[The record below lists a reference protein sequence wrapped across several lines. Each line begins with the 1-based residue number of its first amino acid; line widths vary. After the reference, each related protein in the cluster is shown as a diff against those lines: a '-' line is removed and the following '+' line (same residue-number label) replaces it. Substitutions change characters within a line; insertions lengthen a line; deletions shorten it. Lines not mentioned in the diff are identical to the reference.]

1 MVKSEGITMVR
12 ILKKFNKILDRRK
25 KKIIIGIVFLMIIG
39 AVLEVFSV
47 SMMVP
52 LLTAIM
58 QPDFILTNQY
68 AAKICSIFDLHSER
82 TFIIVCIVVMI
93 LLFVFKNLFLIFEYY
108 VQARFVYNNCFVL
121 QNRLFQAYLSRTYAY
136 FLYAKTGEILQ
147 VIQGSVT
154 QAFSLLTTLMSF
166 LTESI
171 ISIALIGT
179 IFVFSPVMTLFI
191 AGVMLVFAVLIS
203 KCLKPLLQKVSIENY
218 DNGVE
223 INKWITQAV
232 SGIKEIKVTQTKNYF
247 QSNYEK
253 HAFALATSH
262 RRYEVLSNTPR
273 LLIEMVSI
281 AAMLLFVELMLLK
294 GKPISEMIT
303 LMGVVAMAAMKLLPS
318 ANRIVTAVN
327 SISYGEIALDKV
339 IENLQVLESDDTE
352 LEPEGHTE
360 VSLTFNE
367 EVRIKDLSFCYEGAE
382 EYVLDSVN
390 MSIPIGKSIGIV
402 GPSGAGKTTTVDILL
417 GLLQPQSGCVTVD
430 GQNIMSGYHSWL
442 SHLNYIPQT
451 IFMLDGTIR
460 ENIVF
465 GQPYTGDEDVWKA
478 LEEAQLHEFVK
489 ALPEGLDTEIGE
501 RGVRISGG
509 QRQRLGIAR
518 ALYTNPDILFFDEAT
533 SALDNETEEAIM
545 ESIHALHGKKTMII
559 IAHRLTT
566 IEDCDMVYRVDN
578 KKIMRER

>member
-1 MVKSEGITMVR
+1 MFR

-25 KKIIIGIVFLMIIG
+25 KKIIVAIIFLMIIG
-39 AVLEVFSV
+39 ALLEVFSV

-58 QPDFILTNQY
+58 QPDFIAENKY
-68 AAKICSIFDLHSER
+68 AAFVCNLFDLHSDQ
-82 TFIIVCIVVMI
+82 TFVILCIIALI
-93 LLFVFKNLFLIFEYY
+93 LLFIIKDFFLLFEYY
-108 VQARFVYNNCFVL
+108 VQSRFVYNNCFVL
-121 QNRLFQAYLSRTYAY
+121 QKRLFQAYLSRTYAY

-147 VIQGSVT
+147 VIQGSVS

-166 LTESI
+166 FSESI
-171 ISIALIGT
+171 MSIALIVT
-179 IFVFSPVMTLFI
+179 IFILSPIMTVFMAIVLLIVVFI
-191 AGVMLVFAVLIS
+191 IS
-203 KCLKPLLQKVSIENY
+203 KIQKPLLQIYGRQNHEHGIEL
-218 DNGVE
+218 
-223 INKWITQAV
+223 NKWITQAV
-232 SGIKEIKVTQTKNYF
+232 SGIKEIKVTQTKDYF
-247 QSNYEK
+247 QSNYEE
-253 HAFALATSH
+253 HALALAGF
-262 RRYEVLSNTPR
+262 RRKYEVLSNAPR
-273 LLIEMVSI
+273 LMIEMFSI
-281 AAMLLFVELMLLK
+281 TAMLLFVTVMLLR
-294 GKPISEMIT
+294 GNPISEMMT
-303 LMGVVAMAAMKLLPS
+303 LLGAIAMAAMKLLPS
-318 ANRIVTAVN
+318 ANRIVTAIN
-327 SISYGEIALDKV
+327 SIAYGEIALDKV
-339 IENLQVLESDDTE
+339 IENLQILESDHSE
-352 LEPEGHTE
+352 YEPEGHPEIELSFKDE
-360 VSLTFNE
+360 VKIENLT
-367 EVRIKDLSFCYEGAE
+367 FCYEGADDN
-382 EYVLDSVN
+382 VLDSAN

-430 GQNIMSGYHSWL
+430 GQDIMTGYHSWL

-465 GQPYTGDEDVWKA
+465 GQPYTGDDDVWNA
-478 LEEAQLHEFVK
+478 LKEAQLYEFVK
-489 ALPEGLDTEIGE
+489 ALPAGLDTEIGE

-566 IEDCDMVYRVDN
+566 IEDCDIVYRVDN
-578 KKIMRER
+578 KTITRER

>member
-1 MVKSEGITMVR
+1 MLR

-25 KKIIIGIVFLMIIG
+25 KKIIVAIIFLMIIG
-39 AVLEVFSV
+39 ALFEVFSV

-58 QPDFILTNQY
+58 QPDFIAENKY
-68 AAKICSIFDLHSER
+68 AAYVCNLFDLHSER
-82 TFIIVCIVVMI
+82 TFIIVCIVALI
-93 LLFVFKNLFLIFEYY
+93 LLFIIKDSFLMFEYY

-121 QNRLFQAYLSRTYAY
+121 QNRLFKAYLSRPYAY

-147 VIQGSVT
+147 IIQGSVN
-154 QAFSLLTTLMSF
+154 QAFSLLTTLMTF

-171 ISIALIGT
+171 ISVALVVT
-179 IFVFSPVMTLFI
+179 IFVLSPIMTIVI
-191 AGVMLVFAVLIS
+191 ASVMLVAIFVITKL
-203 KCLKPLLQKVSIENY
+203 LKPLLEKFGVQNHE
-218 DNGVE
+218 NGVG

-232 SGIKEIKVTQTKNYF
+232 AGIKEIKVTQTKEYF
-247 QSNYEK
+247 QTNYEK
-253 HAFALATSH
+253 YALALATSH
-262 RRYEVLSNTPR
+262 RRYEVLSNAPR

-281 AAMLLFVELMLLK
+281 VSMLVFVAIMLLR
-294 GKPISEMIT
+294 GKPIAEMIT
-303 LMGVVAMAAMKLLPS
+303 LLGAIAMSAMKLLPS
-318 ANRIVTAVN
+318 ANRIVSAVG
-327 SISYGEIALDKV
+327 SIAYGEIALDKV
-339 IENLQVLESDDTE
+339 IENLHILEAGLNE
-352 LEPEGHTE
+352 LEPEGHPE
-360 VSLTFNE
+360 VN
-367 EVRIKDLSFCYEGAE
+367 LSFTDKVQMENVTFCYDGAE
-382 EYVLDSVN
+382 ENVLESVN
-390 MSIPIGKSIGIV
+390 MTIPIGKSIGIV

-430 GQNIMSGYHSWL
+430 GQDVMTGYHSWL

-465 GQPYTGDEDVWKA
+465 GQTYTSDDAVWNA
-478 LEEAQLHEFVK
+478 LKEAQLYDFVK
-489 ALPEGLDTEIGE
+489 GLPDGLDTEIGE

-566 IEDCDMVYRVDN
+566 IEDCDIVYRVAN
-578 KKIMRER
+578 KAITRER

>member
-1 MVKSEGITMVR
+1 MIR
-12 ILKKFNKILDRRK
+12 ILKKFNRILDRRK
-25 KKIIIGIVFLMIIG
+25 KKIIVGIIFLMIIG
-39 AVLEVFSV
+39 ALLEVFSV

-58 QPDFILTNQY
+58 QPNFIIENKY
-68 AAKICSIFDLHSER
+68 AALVCNLFDLHSER
-82 TFIIVCIVVMI
+82 TFVILCIGALI
-93 LLFVFKNLFLIFEYY
+93 LLFIIKDLFLMFEYY

-147 VIQGSVT
+147 VIQGSVG
-154 QAFSLLTTLMSF
+154 QAFGLLTTLMSF

-171 ISIALIGT
+171 MSIALIVT
-179 IFVFSPVMTLFI
+179 IFVLSPVMTVFI
-191 AGVMLVFAVLIS
+191 AIVLLIAVFIII
-203 KCLKPLLQKVSIENY
+203 KILKPLLQKYGLQNHEN
-218 DNGVE
+218 GIE

-232 SGIKEIKVTQTKNYF
+232 SGIKEIKVTQTKEYF

-253 HAFALATSH
+253 YALALASSH
-262 RRYEVLSNTPR
+262 RRYEVLSNAPR
-273 LLIEMVSI
+273 LMIEMVSI
-281 AAMLLFVELMLLK
+281 AAMLLFVAFMLLR
-294 GKPISEMIT
+294 GKPVSEMIT
-303 LMGVVAMAAMKLLPS
+303 LVGAIAMAAMKLLPS
-318 ANRIVTAVN
+318 ANRIVNALN

-339 IENLQVLESDDTE
+339 IENLQILESDQRD
-352 LEPEGHTE
+352 LEPEGHPE
-360 VSLTFNE
+360 
-367 EVRIKDLSFCYEGAE
+367 KDLSFKNEIKIENLSFCYDGADDN
-382 EYVLDSVN
+382 VLDSVN
-390 MSIPIGKSIGIV
+390 MSIPIGKSVGIV

-430 GQNIMSGYHSWL
+430 GQNIMTGYHSWL

-460 ENIVF
+460 DNIVF
-465 GQPYTGDEDVWKA
+465 GQTYTGDDAVWNA
-478 LEEAQLHEFVK
+478 LKEAQLYDFVK
-489 ALPEGLDTEIGE
+489 DLPDGLDTEIGE

-566 IEDCDMVYRVDN
+566 IEDCDIVYRVDN
-578 KKIMRER
+578 KKITRER

>member
-1 MVKSEGITMVR
+1 MIR

-25 KKIIIGIVFLMIIG
+25 KKIIVAIIFLMIIG
-39 AVLEVFSV
+39 ALLEVFSV

-58 QPDFILTNQY
+58 QPNFIEENKY
-68 AAKICSIFDLHSER
+68 AALVCNLFDLHSER
-82 TFIIVCIVVMI
+82 TFVILCIGGLI
-93 LLFVFKNLFLIFEYY
+93 LLFVIKDIFLIFEYY
-108 VQARFVYNNCFVL
+108 VQSRFVYNNCFVL
-121 QNRLFQAYLSRTYAY
+121 QNRLFKAYLSRTYAY

-147 VIQGSVT
+147 VIQGSVN
-154 QAFSLLTTLMSF
+154 QAFSLLTMMMSF

-171 ISIALIGT
+171 ISVALIGT
-179 IFVFSPVMTLFI
+179 IFVLSPVMTVFI
-191 AGVMLVFAVLIS
+191 ALVLLIVIFIIV
-203 KCLKPLLQKVSIENY
+203 KILKPLLEKFGSQNYEN
-218 DNGVE
+218 GIE

-232 SGIKEIKVTQTKNYF
+232 SGIKEIKVTQTKDYF

-253 HAFALATSH
+253 HALALATSH
-262 RRYEVLSNTPR
+262 RKYEVLSNTPR
-273 LLIEMVSI
+273 LMIEMVSI
-281 AAMLLFVELMLLK
+281 AAMLLFVAFMLVR
-294 GKPISEMIT
+294 GNPISEMIT
-303 LMGVVAMAAMKLLPS
+303 LLGAVAMAAMKLLPS
-318 ANRIVTAVN
+318 ANRIVTAFN

-339 IENLQVLESDDTE
+339 IENLKILESDHSE
-352 LEPEGHTE
+352 LEPEGHPE
-360 VSLTFNE
+360 
-367 EVRIKDLSFCYEGAE
+367 KDLSFKHEVKIENLTFGYEGAE
-382 EYVLDSVN
+382 DNVLDSVN
-390 MSIPIGKSIGIV
+390 MSIPIGKSVGIV

-430 GQNIMSGYHSWL
+430 GQDIMTGYHSWL
-442 SHLNYIPQT
+442 SHLNFIPQT

-465 GQPYTGDEDVWKA
+465 GQTYTGDDAVWNA
-478 LEEAQLHEFVK
+478 LKEAQLYDFVK
-489 ALPEGLDTEIGE
+489 ALPDGLDTEIGE

-566 IEDCDMVYRVDN
+566 IEDCDIVYRVDN
-578 KKIMRER
+578 KKITRER

>member
-1 MVKSEGITMVR
+1 MIR
-12 ILKKFNKILDRRK
+12 ILKKFGKILDRRK

-39 AVLEVFSV
+39 ALLEVFSV

-58 QPDFILTNQY
+58 QPNFIEENKY
-68 AAKICSIFDLHSER
+68 AALVCNLFDLQSER
-82 TFIIVCIVVMI
+82 TFVILCIVALI
-93 LLFVFKNLFLIFEYY
+93 LLFVIKNLFLMFEYY

-121 QNRLFQAYLSRTYAY
+121 QNRLFQAYLSRSYAY
-136 FLYAKTGEILQ
+136 FLNAKTGEILQ
-147 VIQGSVT
+147 VIQGSVN

-166 LTESI
+166 FTESI
-171 ISIALIGT
+171 ISIALIVT
-179 IFVFSPVMTLFI
+179 IFVLSPVMTIFI
-191 AGVMLVFAVLIS
+191 AIVLLVAVFIII
-203 KCLKPLLQKVSIENY
+203 KILKPLLQKYGRQNHEN
-218 DNGVE
+218 GIE

-232 SGIKEIKVTQTKNYF
+232 SGIKEIKVTQTKHYF
-247 QSNYEK
+247 QSHYEE
-253 HAFALATSH
+253 HALALASSH
-262 RRYEVLSNTPR
+262 RKYEVLSNAPR

-281 AAMLLFVELMLLK
+281 AAMLLFAAFMLLR

-303 LMGVVAMAAMKLLPS
+303 LLGAIAMAAMKLLPS
-318 ANRIVTAVN
+318 ANRIVTAFS

-339 IENLQVLESDDTE
+339 IENLQILESDHGE
-352 LEPEGHTE
+352 LEPEGHPE
-360 VSLTFNE
+360 VELSFKDEVKIENLTFGYKGTDDN
-367 EVRIKDLSFCYEGAE
+367 
-382 EYVLDSVN
+382 VLDSVN
-390 MSIPIGKSIGIV
+390 MSIPIGKSVGIV

-430 GQNIMSGYHSWL
+430 GQDIMTGYHSWL

-465 GQPYTGDEDVWKA
+465 GQIYTGDDAVWKA
-478 LEEAQLHEFVK
+478 LKEAQLYDFVNS
-489 ALPEGLDTEIGE
+489 LPDGLDTEIGE

-545 ESIHALHGKKTMII
+545 VSIHALHGKKTMII

-566 IEDCDMVYRVDN
+566 IEDCDIVYRVDN
-578 KKIMRER
+578 KKITRER